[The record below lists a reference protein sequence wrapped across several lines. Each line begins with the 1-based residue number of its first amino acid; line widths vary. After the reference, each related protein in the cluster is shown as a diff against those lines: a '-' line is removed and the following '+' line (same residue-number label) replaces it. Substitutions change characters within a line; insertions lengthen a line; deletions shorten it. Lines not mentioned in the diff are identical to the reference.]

1 MSRPVHFE
9 IHGDDPVAATR
20 FYSAVFDWKVEQWGD
35 QPYWLYT
42 TGEDGPGIDGAAAPS
57 EDHGQKVV
65 LTVEV
70 DDLAAACLKVL
81 SLSADQYRALSA
93 VRSDD
98 SDSIDIGPAVSP
110 KVSHINVGTGH
121 DLTIR
126 RLAALVKSTVG
137 FEGRELWDQT
147 KPDGSPQKLLDVT
160 RLKSTGWKPQIELS
174 DGIRKTYD
182 WYLEQNA

>member
-70 DDLAAACLKVL
+70 DDLAAAVEKARTAGGTIVVESVPIL
-81 SLSADQYRALSA
+81 
-93 VRSDD
+93 
-98 SDSIDIGPAVSP
+98 G
-110 KVSHINVGTGH
+110 VGTHAQVLDPNGV
-121 DLTIR
+121 
-126 RLAALVKSTVG
+126 LVG
-137 FEGRELWDQT
+137 
-147 KPDGSPQKLLDVT
+147 LLQPV
-160 RLKSTGWKPQIELS
+160 PAE
-174 DGIRKTYD
+174 
-182 WYLEQNA
+182 